1 MSYTIY
7 ILLRLILLYIFS
19 YYYMLLIAVINL
31 KLIIDPKVCTF
42 KNFAEILKTCIL
54 ILIKKFTSFKSL
66 KLKMLVEF
74 SMKKV

>member
-31 KLIIDPKVCTF
+31 KLIIDPKMHNSKNLEKTF
-42 KNFAEILKTCIL
+42 QNPFATLTKEK
-54 ILIKKFTSFKSL
+54 
-66 KLKMLVEF
+66 
-74 SMKKV
+74 